1 MKNTLIYLLSQ
12 RDLVEEI
19 LCIFWQ
25 RFICATKPPATNVL
39 TLSCVTGMPVFGQ
52 KNGCVPGAEH
62 NLIKSTWV
70 GEAAI
75 AVLLNNMFPI
85 CAFMNSACRTHL
97 V

>member
-1 MKNTLIYLLSQ
+1 
-12 RDLVEEI
+12 
-19 LCIFWQ
+19 
-25 RFICATKPPATNVL
+25 
-39 TLSCVTGMPVFGQ
+39 MPVFGQ

-85 CAFMNSACRTHL
+85 GAFMNSACQTHL